1 MWISFV
7 NDLTLNNHGLKHD
20 SNGHD
25 IPEWPLYAANA
36 SDALEGY
43 GVNYRFDQ
51 AEKGL
56 AVIEPDTWCAE
67 ALAYLIDNSDN
78 VFGS

>member
-7 NDLTLNNHGLKHD
+7 NDLTPNNHGLKHD
-20 SNGHD
+20 TNGHD
-25 IPEWPLYAANA
+25 IPEWPLYAAYS
-36 SDALEGY
+36 SDALDGY
-43 GVNYRFDQ
+43 RVNYRFDQ
-51 AEKGL
+51 AERVWQLLK
-56 AVIEPDTWCAE
+56 DTWRAE